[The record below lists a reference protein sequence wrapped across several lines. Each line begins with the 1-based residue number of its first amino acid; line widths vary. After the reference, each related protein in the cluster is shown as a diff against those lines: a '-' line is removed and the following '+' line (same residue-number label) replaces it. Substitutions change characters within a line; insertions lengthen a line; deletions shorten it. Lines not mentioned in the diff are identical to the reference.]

1 MSICLRIILATC
13 GDIGVLPIFAR
24 TGGGCEFFGLILR
37 NFLNMA
43 KKIVI
48 VDDNELNTK
57 LFHDLRVSK
66 GYDIIQTRNGM
77 EALKIVRVQMTES

>member
-1 MSICLRIILATC
+1 
-13 GDIGVLPIFAR
+13 
-24 TGGGCEFFGLILR
+24 
-37 NFLNMA
+37 MA

-48 VDDNELNTK
+48 VDDNKLNTK

-77 EALKIVRVQMTES
+77 EALKIVRLQMTES

>member
-1 MSICLRIILATC
+1 MWGYRRSSHFCTYRRWLRI
-13 GDIGVLPIFAR
+13 
-24 TGGGCEFFGLILR
+24 FGLILR
-37 NFLNMA
+37 DFLNIA

-66 GYDIIQTRNGM
+66 GYDIILTRNGM

>member
-1 MSICLRIILATC
+1 MRGYRRSSLFCAYRRWLRI
-13 GDIGVLPIFAR
+13 
-24 TGGGCEFFGLILR
+24 FGLILR
-37 NFLNMA
+37 DFLNMA

-66 GYDIIQTRNGM
+66 GYDIIETGNGM